1 MIKQRNR
8 HVCHSTFK
16 RGPKYLTFYFI
27 FVVVAILI
35 FYMNVVR
42 QVNNQKPQKHQI
54 FQTSYQSLLLFMLLV
69 FHIKNVWCINYLM
82 NPLNIVHFRWEA
94 VYNWRNWE
102 TLYHDLSVRKSHQ
115 NVPSFRELP
124 LTGSFLEEW
133 CQRNTDSV
141 TYNWRT
147 EPGVCNTVMI
157 HC

>member
-1 MIKQRNR
+1 MIKRRNR

-16 RGPKYLTFYFI
+16 CGPKYLTFYFI

-54 FQTSYQSLLLFMLLV
+54 FQTIKVYLLFMLLV

-82 NPLNIVHFRWEA
+82 NPLNIVHFRREA

-133 CQRNTDSV
+133 CHRNTDSV